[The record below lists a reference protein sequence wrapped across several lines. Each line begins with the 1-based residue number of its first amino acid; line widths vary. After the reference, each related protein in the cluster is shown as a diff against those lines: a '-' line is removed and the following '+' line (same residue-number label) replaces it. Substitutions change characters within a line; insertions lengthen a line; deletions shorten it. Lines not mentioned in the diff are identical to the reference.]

1 LSFAVDG
8 GKACYDLSPKCV
20 KGMMILDSDG
30 KRILSKYYDD
40 AFNNTK
46 EQKAFEKK
54 LYTKTHKANAE
65 IVMLDG
71 FVCVYKSSVDLYFAV
86 IGGSNENE
94 LILQSVLN
102 CFYESVCQILKKN
115 VDKKNLF
122 SNLDMIMLA
131 MDEICE
137 SGIILEVD
145 SNNVTSR
152 IAQRGDD
159 LTFAEQ
165 TVAQVGCSGEIID
178 QSMGRIPS
186 PEHRFVGDT
195 EEALKCSSEF
205 ETFRRAVPIFIVG
218 FLFVVLFVVD
228 LAFDSCLIGS
238 FVVKYGAARRLIS
251 LVEMTFVVLY
261 CLNCCITAFGYSR
274 LWLRMRQVTMTAEQL
289 KLCGIDEDSFLGSCF
304 SDKYKHRQQSRS
316 SSQLDSSPLGASTFV
331 GRSPSSSSAA
341 AAASAAADSTFN
353 ASCGCASGIVVCDRC
368 SSFVRSKRTSPRRVE
383 ASIDNCAPTT
393 TTTTTAAA
401 SSAVWAGK
409 QRQQQPR
416 PRRDNRPTVDQYKQ
430 ILAEAQNS
438 RSSAMFP
445 FPVDDYQVRYRPSEP
460 DYQLQSNAIDKK
472 IGRSAATIGK
482 KGVAVC
488 RGRLPLSVEQ
498 RRRSWNDHSAA
509 VWSATT
515 TSPKQDKRLA
525 LLGKFG
531 VCVFG
536 PSTKKAAADEIQ
548 RQLQAE
554 ADQLVSPIKV
564 VKQPTTTDKNK
575 TNNGGGGG
583 GGVVVPSALER
594 CWDVVGRRLPLERFR
609 FNDDRLL
616 LSAENFKLWM
626 LVTIIRPLVDEI
638 ESTNER
644 LASVSPN
651 DVALALGDSPPTV
664 LQTVVA
670 SRVGDR
676 FGSLAVLLNYLEA
689 TSGKTMANQKY
700 VIVRLKQLAADVAI
714 GEYKWNGG
722 SSFEG
727 KPWDS
732 ATLPTDTEILCSL
745 LCTFLDSLMP
755 INPLSLEAK
764 TFTDAHMVRGDRKRA
779 RAGTDPLHIH
789 QTRLSPPHYKLVDHG
804 QIYDVGAGKYNFFF
818 TLVLFFQTLKL
829 KRNSLL
835 GPISL
840 GPGGLNL
847 AWTLVD
853 LDSSMDAD

>member
-1 LSFAVDG
+1 LSFAVEG

-145 SNNVTSR
+145 SNNVMSR

-205 ETFRRAVPIFIVG
+205 ETCVSKSGSNFYRWISVCRLVRRRFSFRQLPNWKLRGKIRRRPSANQSGRNDVRR
-218 FLFVVLFVVD
+218 VVLFEFLHNRFRLQSPVATHAPSD
-228 LAFDSCLIGS
+228 HDSRAVEI
-238 FVVKYGAARRLIS
+238 VRHRR
-251 LVEMTFVVLY
+251 
-261 CLNCCITAFGYSR
+261 G
-274 LWLRMRQVTMTAEQL
+274 Q
-289 KLCGIDEDSFLGSCF
+289 
-304 SDKYKHRQQSRS
+304 S
-316 SSQLDSSPLGASTFV
+316 SSQLNSSPLAASTFV
-331 GRSPSSSSAA
+331 GRSPSSQSAA
-341 AAASAAADSTFN
+341 AAAAADSTFN
-353 ASCGCASGIVVCDRC
+353 TSCGCTSGIVVCDRC
-368 SSFVRSKRTSPRRVE
+368 SSLVRSKRTSPRRVE

-393 TTTTTAAA
+393 TAAAAAAA
-401 SSAVWAGK
+401 SSVIWAGK

-460 DYQLQSNAIDKK
+460 DYQLQSNANDKK

-482 KGVAVC
+482 KSVDVC
-488 RGRLPLSVEQ
+488 RGRSPLSVEQ

-536 PSTKKAAADEIQ
+536 PSAKKAAADEIQ

-554 ADQLVSPIKV
+554 ADRLVSPIKV
-564 VKQPTTTDKNK
+564 FKQPTTTDKNK

-670 SRVGDR
+670 SRVGEQ

-789 QTRLSPPHYKLVDHG
+789 QTRLRPPHYKLVDHG

-853 LDSSMDAD
+853 LDSSMDEN

>member
-1 LSFAVDG
+1 
-8 GKACYDLSPKCV
+8 
-20 KGMMILDSDG
+20 
-30 KRILSKYYDD
+30 
-40 AFNNTK
+40 
-46 EQKAFEKK
+46 
-54 LYTKTHKANAE
+54 
-65 IVMLDG
+65 
-71 FVCVYKSSVDLYFAV
+71 
-86 IGGSNENE
+86 
-94 LILQSVLN
+94 
-102 CFYESVCQILKKN
+102 
-115 VDKKNLF
+115 
-122 SNLDMIMLA
+122 
-131 MDEICE
+131 
-137 SGIILEVD
+137 
-145 SNNVTSR
+145 
-152 IAQRGDD
+152 
-159 LTFAEQ
+159 
-165 TVAQVGCSGEIID
+165 
-178 QSMGRIPS
+178 MGRIPS

-274 LWLRMRQVTMTAEQL
+274 LWLRMRQVTMTAEH
-289 KLCGIDEDSFLGSCF
+289 
-304 SDKYKHRQQSRS
+304 DKYKHRQQSRS

-353 ASCGCASGIVVCDRC
+353 TSCGCASGIVVCDRC

-401 SSAVWAGK
+401 SSAIWAGK

-416 PRRDNRPTVDQYKQ
+416 PRRDNRPAVDQYKQ

>member
-1 LSFAVDG
+1 MRR
-8 GKACYDLSPKCV
+8 DLSPKCV

-145 SNNVTSR
+145 SNNVMSR

-165 TVAQVGCSGEIID
+165 TVAQVGEIID

-205 ETFRRAVPIFIVG
+205 ETFRRAVPIFVVG
-218 FLFVVLFVVD
+218 FVFVVLFVVD

-238 FVVKYGAARRLIS
+238 FVVKYGAASRLIS

-316 SSQLDSSPLGASTFV
+316 SSQLDSSPLGVSTFV
-331 GRSPSSSSAA
+331 G
-341 AAASAAADSTFN
+341 
-353 ASCGCASGIVVCDRC
+353 SCGCTSGIVVCDRC
-368 SSFVRSKRTSPRRVE
+368 SSLVRSKRTSPRRVE
-383 ASIDNCAPTT
+383 ASIDTCAP

-401 SSAVWAGK
+401 SSVIWPSK

-438 RSSAMFP
+438 RSSVMFP

-460 DYQLQSNAIDKK
+460 DYQLQSNANDKK

-482 KGVAVC
+482 KGVVVC

-509 VWSATT
+509 VWSART

-536 PSTKKAAADEIQ
+536 PSARKTAADETQ

-554 ADQLVSPIKV
+554 ADRLVSPIKV
-564 VKQPTTTDKNK
+564 FKQPTTTDKNK

-594 CWDVVGRRLPLERFR
+594 SWDVVGRRLPLERFR

-789 QTRLSPPHYKLVDHG
+789 QTHLSPPHYKLVDHG

-853 LDSSMDAD
+853 LDSSMDQD